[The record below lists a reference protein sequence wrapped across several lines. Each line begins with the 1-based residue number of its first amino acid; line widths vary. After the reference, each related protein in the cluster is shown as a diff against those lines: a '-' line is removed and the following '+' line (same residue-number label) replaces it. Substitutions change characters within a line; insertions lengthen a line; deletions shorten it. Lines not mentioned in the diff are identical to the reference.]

1 MNLNALVDAAINETP
16 ELAPLRPVVEK
27 ELLHYEILRALD
39 EAAVLDKLVFQGGTN
54 LRLCHGA
61 PRYSE
66 DLDFAGATP
75 GVAAR
80 DTSRQGFCCT
90 DDPILTPALI
100 QRTIAERD
108 FLDYLV
114 SANQGLLERAREAAE
129 S

>member
-16 ELAPLRPVVEK
+16 DLAPLRPVVEK

-39 EAAVLDKLVFQGGTN
+39 EAAVLDKLVFQGGTS

-90 DDPILTPALI
+90 DDPILTP
-100 QRTIAERD
+100 RTDSENNRGTAFSRLPRLRESG
-108 FLDYLV
+108 F
-114 SANQGLLERAREAAE
+114 AGARPR
-129 S
+129 SR